1 MELRIH
7 QTHKEFQVNQKG
19 TRNLINITSAIPAKE
34 TTKLPKITELMKQNC
49 FKAGQEKL
57 NLKFYL
63 LFESLFSPLHRHC
76 ASALYTD

>member
-1 MELRIH
+1 
-7 QTHKEFQVNQKG
+7 
-19 TRNLINITSAIPAKE
+19 
-34 TTKLPKITELMKQNC
+34 MKQNC

-63 LFESLFSPLHRHC
+63 LFESLFSPLHMHC